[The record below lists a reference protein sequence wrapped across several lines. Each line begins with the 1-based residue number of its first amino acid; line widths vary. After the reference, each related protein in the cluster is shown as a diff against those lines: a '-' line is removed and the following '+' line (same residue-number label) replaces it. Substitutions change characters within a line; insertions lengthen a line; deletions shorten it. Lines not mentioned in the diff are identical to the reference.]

1 MVYISSIFSNILIK
15 FQKLYLNSNFYDKK
29 ISKVFI
35 TDFIYKPSPHLL
47 SSLIKYQ
54 KKRFK
59 IEDYSLDEI
68 WSNNKIKKKDFNS
81 LNSFYWFFN
90 LDLKS
95 SDTKIH
101 SVIENWI
108 DHNFKFNSKSWEFDL
123 TAKRIIAWLSCHNLS
138 FDGGSIQY
146 KNKFN
151 IMIKK
156 QTNHL
161 INEINKSKSI
171 DDKIIGCAS
180 IILVG
185 LSYKD
190 EKNYLNFGLDILK
203 KISKSSLDNQGFP
216 KSRNIK
222 QLTFYL
228 KYFILIREWFK
239 ESQISI
245 PEYIDENIFHLG
257 QGYNFTWQNTNY
269 DLLFNGNNISNN
281 KDFDNYLKRLGY
293 NFKNENFDF
302 GGYFI
307 LKNKKIC
314 LIMDTGNPPMSKYT
328 KDYQAGSLSFEIIS
342 NQKKLI
348 TNCGYYNKDNVKLNE
363 ISKSSASQNTLVIDD
378 RSSCKF
384 QKVKNVNLLQKG
396 LKILKRQVI
405 FEKNYWK
412 IIGSHDGYLKKY
424 NSIHER
430 EIEFYPDRMTFIGFD
445 KIIKKKDNHKFKFDI
460 RFHLEPS
467 IKLMKTQDNKSIL
480 IELDDQGWKF
490 TCESFNIN
498 IDNGLYF
505 GNKNLYTENQNIYI
519 SGISTNQIENIKW
532 KLKKI

>member
-95 SDTKIH
+95 SVTKIH

-190 EKNYLNFGLDILK
+190 EKNYLNFGLDIFFKLFK
-203 KISKSSLDNQGFP
+203 P
-216 KSRNIK
+216 K
-222 QLTFYL
+222 
-228 KYFILIREWFK
+228 
-239 ESQISI
+239 
-245 PEYIDENIFHLG
+245 
-257 QGYNFTWQNTNY
+257 
-269 DLLFNGNNISNN
+269 
-281 KDFDNYLKRLGY
+281 
-293 NFKNENFDF
+293 
-302 GGYFI
+302 
-307 LKNKKIC
+307 
-314 LIMDTGNPPMSKYT
+314 
-328 KDYQAGSLSFEIIS
+328 
-342 NQKKLI
+342 
-348 TNCGYYNKDNVKLNE
+348 
-363 ISKSSASQNTLVIDD
+363 
-378 RSSCKF
+378 
-384 QKVKNVNLLQKG
+384 
-396 LKILKRQVI
+396 
-405 FEKNYWK
+405 
-412 IIGSHDGYLKKY
+412 
-424 NSIHER
+424 
-430 EIEFYPDRMTFIGFD
+430 D
-445 KIIKKKDNHKFKFDI
+445 K
-460 RFHLEPS
+460 
-467 IKLMKTQDNKSIL
+467 
-480 IELDDQGWKF
+480 
-490 TCESFNIN
+490 
-498 IDNGLYF
+498 
-505 GNKNLYTENQNIYI
+505 
-519 SGISTNQIENIKW
+519 
-532 KLKKI
+532 